1 MRGKTCL
8 EDKKSCGARTQ
19 MRVEKPISGRGKE
32 RRQSRR
38 NERREGER
46 PERDRLMGKRQAKR
60 DAE

>member
-19 MRVEKPISGRGKE
+19 MSGKARGKD

-38 NERREGER
+38 NEGREGER

>member
-1 MRGKTCL
+1 
-8 EDKKSCGARTQ
+8 
-19 MRVEKPISGRGKE
+19 MRVEKPISARGKE

-38 NERREGER
+38 NEGREGER